1 MKNRIRLSIIGL
13 LISSI
18 LAGCG
23 NQQRTEV
30 KISKPQLK
38 GYFQKNINN
47 NAELLSKY
55 ADSLESNQNLTKPAA
70 KKAISDA
77 NAINKKLK
85 NNTINKKTTQDL
97 IQLNKYSKDWAKS
110 YENND
115 FKAVNKKA
123 YTVGQHTGK
132 VMKDLGISKSSPVLS
147 KYIKDSNKLGEVEK
161 KLPHIDGK
169 TAITKSSNIEITGS
183 QMAPG
188 FQGKKTL
195 IVYYTA
201 TNLTDEP
208 EDAYSLFLESGDFCQ
223 DNGNS
228 YAELSMGMLDSD
240 WEEAH
245 PDIQKLN
252 SQGVE
257 NKVKPKSSIKSAAY
271 FELANDQSPVLYQ
284 VKDPETRQKLG
295 TIKIPL
301 NNN

>member
-38 GYFQKNINN
+38 EYFQKNINN

-77 NAINKKLK
+77 NAINKKIK

-132 VMKDLGISKSSPVLS
+132 VMKDLGISKSSPVNLG
-147 KYIKDSNKLGEVEK
+147 KLK
-161 KLPHIDGK
+161 RNYRI
-169 TAITKSSNIEITGS
+169 
-183 QMAPG
+183 
-188 FQGKKTL
+188 
-195 IVYYTA
+195 
-201 TNLTDEP
+201 
-208 EDAYSLFLESGDFCQ
+208 
-223 DNGNS
+223 
-228 YAELSMGMLDSD
+228 SMGKQ
-240 WEEAH
+240 
-245 PDIQKLN
+245 P
-252 SQGVE
+252 
-257 NKVKPKSSIKSAAY
+257 
-271 FELANDQSPVLYQ
+271 
-284 VKDPETRQKLG
+284 
-295 TIKIPL
+295 
-301 NNN
+301 